1 MLILSIFTCNKATG
15 GKMNA
20 FADIKLTKKDNV
32 AIITMN
38 RPKALNA
45 LNRNVL
51 TELEAAITGLGADDD
66 VRVVLITGAGK
77 SFVAGADIKEMKDLD
92 LIDFRKFIA
101 LGQKAFYAIDLLEKP
116 VIAVINGFALGGG
129 CELALACDFRVASEK
144 AKFGFPE
151 VNLGLFPGFGGTQRA
166 PRFIG
171 RGMASEL
178 TFTGQMIDAAEALR
192 IGLVNHVYPG
202 DEIMDQAMK
211 IANTIASKAP
221 LAVARSKTAI
231 KMAGDTTLEAGLA
244 FERESMALVFSTKD
258 SAEGMDAFVEK
269 RKAVFTGK

>member
-1 MLILSIFTCNKATG
+1 MSSFQDFEITKNNGVAT
-15 GKMNA
+15 
-20 FADIKLTKKDNV
+20 
-32 AIITMN
+32 ITMN

-45 LNRNVL
+45 LNSNVL
-51 TELEAAITGLGADDD
+51 GELDIAVNELGQEDDI
-66 VRVVLITGAGK
+66 RVILITGAGK
-77 SFVAGADIKEMKDLD
+77 SFVAGADIKEMKELD
-92 LIDFRKFIA
+92 LIEFRKFIA
-101 LGQKAFYAIDLLEKP
+101 KGQKAFYAIDLCEKP

-178 TFTGQMIDAAEALR
+178 TFTGAMIDAAEALR
-192 IGLVNHVYPG
+192 IGLVNHVYPA
-202 DEIMDQAMK
+202 DELMNEAMK
-211 IANTIASKAP
+211 IANLIASKAP
-221 LAVARSKTAI
+221 IAVARSKTAI

-244 FERESMALVFSTKD
+244 FERESMALIFPTKD
-258 SAEGMDAFVEK
+258 RAEGMDAFVEK
-269 RKAVFTGK
+269 RKAEFKGQ